1 MPNMTNQ
8 QKLDA
13 IVEQK
18 RQYNKDYA
26 EELSGMNVEV
36 DIGLDTD
43 DNGDI
48 KSAVIRMIYSK
59 SGRPVPGYDRQVKF

>member
-1 MPNMTNQ
+1 MTNQ

-26 EELSGMNVEV
+26 EELSGMDVELDV
-36 DIGLDTD
+36 GLDMG

-48 KSAVIRMIYSK
+48 KSAVIRMIYCK
-59 SGRPVPGYDRQVKF
+59 SGRPVPGYDRQVEF